1 MDMKH
6 DMYIMDVVRKEVT
19 RSLGTLQPHII
30 NDMRESIDR
39 ILGTDTE
46 NWKTVPLYGTFQ
58 EILFK
63 SSNRMF
69 VGDPLCENKIFQ
81 RSVALFA
88 DFLGAGAVFVGEYL
102 PLVLKPIFG
111 YALAPPIYL
120 AQTVCFRYLVP
131 EIKRRM
137 VNIRQQKSDPNFE
150 WEQPK
155 DMLMWIVIAA
165 MNRNDPTA
173 DRPEAIAQGLLF
185 LMLGGIQTSIFTA
198 TNVFLDLLS
207 SPPSSNYYLRLREEI
222 ESVFTSDDWESQKAI
237 AKLVCTDSTI
247 RESLRMSP
255 ILTRTGMREVVKKG
269 GVQFPNGQTVPK
281 GAWLAM
287 PAVAIHYD
295 EKFYPEPETYKPFRF
310 VPDAP
315 KAAVDTALLEVED
328 SPKESQYKVLS
339 TSLSSASPTFL
350 GFGYGR
356 HSWSS
361 VRFQSVDDSAHTKA
375 KDDGTVNI
383 RACATTIIKGG

>member
-1 MDMKH
+1 MVPPEYTKWVTEQPGHILTAHKPLRDIVAIPYLLPTMDMKH

-30 NDMRESIDR
+30 NDMRESVDR
-39 ILGTDTE
+39 LLGTDTE

-185 LMLGGIQTSIFTA
+185 LVS
-198 TNVFLDLLS
+198 
-207 SPPSSNYYLRLREEI
+207 
-222 ESVFTSDDWESQKAI
+222 
-237 AKLVCTDSTI
+237 
-247 RESLRMSP
+247 RESFSR
-255 ILTRTGMREVVKKG
+255 
-269 GVQFPNGQTVPK
+269 
-281 GAWLAM
+281 
-287 PAVAIHYD
+287 
-295 EKFYPEPETYKPFRF
+295 
-310 VPDAP
+310 
-315 KAAVDTALLEVED
+315 
-328 SPKESQYKVLS
+328 
-339 TSLSSASPTFL
+339 
-350 GFGYGR
+350 
-356 HSWSS
+356 
-361 VRFQSVDDSAHTKA
+361 
-375 KDDGTVNI
+375 
-383 RACATTIIKGG
+383 